1 MTLHHIKKCCHKNI
15 KTSVLF
21 TLIMLFCLSC
31 FSCVSVNALFSKSK
45 YEVKISRNLM
55 APGFFTSYELAQFFL
70 SQNPGADEEE
80 VQELAFYYV
89 YEGLQEGVNYT
100 VAFAQMC
107 LETGYLKFG
116 NLVTKEMHNY
126 CGLGSID
133 KDNPGVSFATM
144 QEGVRAHIQHLQA
157 YATKE
162 DQKLNNP
169 VIDPRYDWPHKSK
182 YITDISGL
190 AGNWATDPKYSEK
203 LENLIQKIEEF
214 YNR

>member
-1 MTLHHIKKCCHKNI
+1 MKK
-15 KTSVLF
+15 SSF
-21 TLIMLFCLSC
+21 FALILVFCALC
-31 FSCVSVNALFSKSK
+31 FSCVSLSSLFTKQR
-45 YEVKISRNLM
+45 YTVKISRDIM
-55 APGFFTSYELAQFFL
+55 APGFFTSYELADFFL
-70 SQNPGADEEE
+70 KQNPDANEEE

-107 LETGYLKFG
+107 LETGFLKFG
-116 NLVTKEMHNY
+116 NLVTPDMHNY

-133 KDNPGVSFATM
+133 KDNPGASFETM
-144 QEGVRAHIQHLQA
+144 QMGVRAHIQHLQA

-182 YITDISGL
+182 YITNIQGL
-190 AGNWATDPKYSEK
+190 AGNWATDPEYSNK
-203 LENLIQKIEEF
+203 LESLIKKIEDF
-214 YNR
+214 YNSRN